1 MRRCL
6 VGAEASELR
15 EVRHL
20 RDRLVDLLRSGEL
33 RGHGTAP
40 VLTRNLAE
48 TVSQLD
54 GQIVPTLQRLV
65 ARHETVVGDLAKY
78 DDSELRAPDAEVL
91 ERVRAVEERQRA
103 AIAAR
108 WRQSANAEAAL
119 LAISNESGD
128 SDVLARQVRT

>member
-1 MRRCL
+1 
-6 VGAEASELR
+6 
-15 EVRHL
+15 
-20 RDRLVDLLRSGEL
+20 
-33 RGHGTAP
+33 